1 MPYYIDGIKHIYS
14 IISLWLKS
22 KRNMK
27 LSRLLMAK
35 RSEMLNKLN
44 KQNFS
49 EGSAFGMKVI

>member
-1 MPYYIDGIKHIYS
+1 MPDYIDGIKHIYN
-14 IISLWLKS
+14 IIFLWLKG

-44 KQNFS
+44 KQNF
-49 EGSAFGMKVI
+49 K